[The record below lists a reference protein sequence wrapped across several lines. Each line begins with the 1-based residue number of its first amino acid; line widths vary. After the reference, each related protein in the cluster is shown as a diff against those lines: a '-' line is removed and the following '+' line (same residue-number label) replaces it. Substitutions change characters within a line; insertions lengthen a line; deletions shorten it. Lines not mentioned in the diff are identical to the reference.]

1 MIEKL
6 QPFITA
12 TIATQQEVAERY
24 FELYDRDDNTIG
36 EYECNED
43 GMLQRVQFFLDE
55 GTTVTIAA
63 EEASQRAKA
72 IVTALD
78 SRLLT
83 LDALISYE
91 THYLAIFEETDER
104 FSLTLPNTGAHISIN
119 GDGQL
124 LGASF
129 FHEPY
134 TVQYPEQMISQEQ
147 ANEQLKTLPLMQLAI
162 DTENWQYVYIRDH
175 YMMGLH
181 VDGSRYSIQDDGG
194 LTIDYKPLTAVQT
207 DESLETIML
216 NDVGQNIIVKEDA
229 SIEGV
234 RHYFVAQPDEDA
246 AYTLDLSS
254 FDDVDEDVLD
264 FEMESHHLVE
274 LQDTGVHL
282 PDDVLLQKA
291 EQVVYALV
299 GSEAVNYV
307 REHTAG
313 VEEMLA
319 ASPFYAQMEPPEEVT
334 YRFLYTVD
342 DVLLHD
348 KPIEISLHRS
358 TGVAIEV
365 VHHVVPYDVIRNLQK
380 PAINLEEANA
390 IARNVATMQRAF
402 MRTSIE
408 ENLYDLAYLID
419 YPNSPTGGAIN
430 RIDAHTGAITYID
443 GDEEQ
448 F

>member
-6 QPFITA
+6 QPFIHTPLHEER
-12 TIATQQEVAERY
+12 EVAQFY
-24 FELYDRDDNTIG
+24 VELYDRAGNTIG
-36 EYECNED
+36 EYEQDED
-43 GMLQRVQFFLDE
+43 DMLQRVQFFIDDAPQQM
-55 GTTVTIAA
+55 IAA
-63 EEASQRAKA
+63 EEATRIAKQVVA
-72 IVTALD
+72 ALD
-78 SRLLT
+78 TRALK
-83 LDALISYE
+83 LDALISYD

-104 FSLTLPNTGAHISIN
+104 FQLSLPNTGAHISIN

-134 TVQYPEQMISQEQ
+134 TVKYPEQMISQEE
-147 ANEQLKTLPLMQLAI
+147 ANERLQTLPLMKRAI
-162 DTENWQYVYIRDH
+162 DLEHETYTYMRDH
-175 YMMGLH
+175 YVLGVH
-181 VDGSRYSIQDDGG
+181 VDGTIYNIQDDGG
-194 LTIDYKPLTAVQT
+194 LTIQYVPVTASAT
-207 DESLETIML
+207 HESVEQLML
-216 NDVGQNIIVKEDA
+216 QEIGQHISVAQDT

-234 RHYFVAQPDEDA
+234 KHYYIVQQHEDE

-254 FDDVDEDVLD
+254 FDDVDDDVLD
-264 FEMESHHLVE
+264 FDMEGDRLVE
-274 LQDTGVHL
+274 LQHSGIDLPEGVL
-282 PDDVLLQKA
+282 IARA
-291 EQVVYALV
+291 EQLVQALV
-299 GSEAVNYV
+299 GDEAVHYV
-307 REHTAG
+307 REQTDGMA
-313 VEEMLA
+313 ELLA

-380 PAINLEEANA
+380 PAINLEKANA